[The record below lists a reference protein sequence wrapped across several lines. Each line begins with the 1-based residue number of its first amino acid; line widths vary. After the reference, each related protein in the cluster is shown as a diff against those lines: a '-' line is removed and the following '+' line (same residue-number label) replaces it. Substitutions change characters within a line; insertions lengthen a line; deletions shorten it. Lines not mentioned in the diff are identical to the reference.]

1 MGLVRAACACAPRAL
16 EVSTKRLWEEKSGD
30 GVVVTQGRTEN
41 LLKPMRAK
49 GYHGDECPE

>member
-1 MGLVRAACACAPRAL
+1 
-16 EVSTKRLWEEKSGD
+16 LWEEKSGH